1 MTPTDIARGLIV
13 CAGIMGAAGVALAA
27 AGAHLPDAARLSTAA
42 LMLLLHAAAILGVA
56 ALAERGVT
64 QPMLGLIAGTGF
76 VLGASLFAGDLAAR
90 FFAERGLFPRAA
102 PTGGILLMLSWLLL
116 SIAAMW
122 PRKG

>member
-13 CAGIMGAAGVALAA
+13 CAGVMGATGVALAA

-42 LMLLLHAAAILGVA
+42 LMLLLHAAAVLGGA
-56 ALAERGVT
+56 ALSERGVT
-64 QPMLGLIAGTGF
+64 QPMLGLVAAAGF

-102 PTGGILLMLSWLLL
+102 PTGGILMMLSWLLFAV
-116 SIAAMW
+116 AALW

>member
-1 MTPTDIARGLIV
+1 PE
-13 CAGIMGAAGVALAA
+13 AG
-27 AGAHLPDAARLSTAA
+27 RLSTAA
-42 LMLLLHAAAILGVA
+42 LMLLLHAAAVLGAA
-56 ALAERGVT
+56 ALTERSLT
-64 QPMLGLIAGTGF
+64 QPMLGLIATGGF

-116 SIAAMW
+116 AIAAMW

>member
-1 MTPTDIARGLIV
+1 MIPTDIARGLIV
-13 CAGIMGAAGVALAA
+13 CAGIIGAAGVALAA

-42 LMLLLHAAAILGVA
+42 LMLLLHAVAVLGAVA
-56 ALAERGVT
+56 LTERGLT
-64 QPMLGLIAGTGF
+64 QFTLGLIATAGF
-76 VLGASLFAGDLAAR
+76 VLGASLFGGDLTLR

-116 SIAAMW
+116 AIAAMW

>member
-13 CAGIMGAAGVALAA
+13 CASVMGAAGVALAA
-27 AGAHLPDAARLSTAA
+27 AGAHLTEAGRLSTAA
-42 LMLLLHAAAILGVA
+42 LMLLLHAAAILGAA
-56 ALAERGVT
+56 ALAERGVM
-64 QPMLGLIAGTGF
+64 QPMLGLIACAGF
-76 VLGASLFAGDLAAR
+76 VLGAGLFAGDLAAR

-116 SIAAMW
+116 AIAAMW

>member
-1 MTPTDIARGLIV
+1 MTPTEIARGLIV

-27 AGAHLPDAARLSTAA
+27 AGAHLPDASRLATAA
-42 LMLLLHAAAILGVA
+42 LMLLLHAAAILGA
-56 ALAERGVT
+56 TALPERGVT
-64 QPMLGLIAGTGF
+64 QSMLGLIATAGF

-102 PTGGILLMLSWLLL
+102 PTGGIVLMLSWLLL
-116 SIAAMW
+116 AVAAIW